1 MSFSAILD
9 ILEPWKAV
17 LASGLGM
24 LAAASGIVGGVIK
37 QRWVPDTTAPNQVPA
52 TRAATLRLDAADRDL
67 IGDAREAAT
76 ELTHA
81 IRNLTGATEDNTEA
95 LNRRPSGGGGG
106 RR

>member
-17 LASGLGM
+17 IASGLGM
-24 LAAASGIVGGVIK
+24 LAAAFGIVGGVIK
-37 QRWVPDTTAPNQVPA
+37 QRAVPDTTAPDQSPSIR
-52 TRAATLRLDAADRDL
+52 TATLRLEAADRDL

-76 ELTHA
+76 ELTRA
-81 IRNLTGATEDNTEA
+81 IRHLTGATEDHTEA
-95 LNRRPSGGGGG
+95 LNRRGGGGGG